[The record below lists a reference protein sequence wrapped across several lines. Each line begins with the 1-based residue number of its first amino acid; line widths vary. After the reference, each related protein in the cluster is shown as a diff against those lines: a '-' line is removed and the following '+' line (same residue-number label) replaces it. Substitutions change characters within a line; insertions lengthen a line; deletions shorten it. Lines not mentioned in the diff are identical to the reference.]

1 MEISFVAFSER
12 QPAKNV
18 QLFNIYCKNNC
29 FIMRNS
35 KNIFKFAADII
46 SRYLRS
52 NGYFFQLVIK
62 LLASYFFICPPFLL
76 R

>member
-1 MEISFVAFSER
+1 MEESFVVFFEE
-12 QPAKNV
+12 QPNKNV

-29 FIMRNS
+29 FIMRIS

-52 NGYFFQLVIK
+52 NGYFFN
-62 LLASYFFICPPFLL
+62 
-76 R
+76 

>member
-1 MEISFVAFSER
+1 
-12 QPAKNV
+12 
-18 QLFNIYCKNNC
+18 
-29 FIMRNS
+29 MRNS

-62 LLASYFFICPPFLL
+62 LLASQIFIGSLFLL

>member
-52 NGYFFQLVIK
+52 NG
-62 LLASYFFICPPFLL
+62 
-76 R
+76 

>member
-52 NGYFFQLVIK
+52 NGQAKWI
-62 LLASYFFICPPFLL
+62 
-76 R
+76 RN